1 MHGFFQKKNI
11 QAKEIKVLFL
21 DRVMQKNEPNREIKR
36 IGNEERIP
44 EIFWLPVT
52 GEPKCFCI
60 WMKTHLKEYSC
71 LYLNALA

>member
-1 MHGFFQKKNI
+1 
-11 QAKEIKVLFL
+11 
-21 DRVMQKNEPNREIKR
+21 MQKNEPNREIKR